1 MDRVGVDG
9 MNEQRKKIIVAEI
22 KYWKQSKL
30 LPDQYC
36 DFLLALYSQGDQ
48 QETEEITVKDS
59 LREKEKSKMWN
70 RVVWLGIIGA
80 ALLVSLFLLPDQQV
94 LPTALV
100 TIFAVFLLVGGRLF
114 NIGENDARPALFAIA
129 SLLLLSVSLHS
140 WDAFFPSN
148 TFILIGLLILN
159 CVLWLGIGRKHQLI
173 FFTISGY
180 VGLVLVGIFLV
191 L

>member
-1 MDRVGVDG
+1 MIRVGVDR

-36 DFLLALYSQGDQ
+36 DFLLALYSQGDEK
-48 QETEEITVKDS
+48 ETEEITVKDS
-59 LREKEKSKMWN
+59 LKEQEKSKMWN
-70 RVVWLGIIGA
+70 RVLWLGIIGA

-94 LPTALV
+94 LMISFVTLFAL
-100 TIFAVFLLVGGRLF
+100 FLFVGGKLF
-114 NIGENDARPALFAIA
+114 NKGDNDARPVLFAIA

-159 CVLWLGIGRKHQLI
+159 CVLWLGIGRKHQLL

-180 VGLVLVGIFLV
+180 VGLVLIGIFLV